1 VDILIQSPLTSS
13 GSLIRL
19 LHSIEGADYDGF
31 RRPHLT
37 IELPPDIDPP
47 TQSFIE
53 NLVWPPLDPSGA
65 LHASQVTL
73 RHRISRQRL
82 GAEEASLHF
91 IESFYPARPDHS
103 HVLVLSP
110 QVEVSKLYFHYLMYN
125 IMEYRHSTYGPDSYS
140 TDKLMGISLDLPSQ
154 YLNDSELFHPPLL
167 KATESP
173 AVGPP
178 EESSPSLF
186 LWQAPNSNAALYFGD
201 KWAEFHSFLTSRL
214 TAQQQKFVTRPKQ
227 ISQNYPSWTEY
238 LLELMRARGYSVLYP
253 NLPSLPSLATVH
265 NELYQLPEESSP
277 PPPRPD
283 LDNPP
288 ADTKEPFL
296 AGPSPAS
303 NQHPL
308 NPEPP
313 LVLTPL
319 LTILPDEGDL
329 PQLSSLP
336 SLSYSGELL
345 TPLTA
350 KQQTEEFAHEFRRE
364 VGGCKT
370 KSKKLIYLMKADDLF
385 CLDNN
390 ETNVE
395 EGSPSSLVDSI
406 KLASETIFPPVG
418 KLEAVTEISTR
429 IGSGEDKAKEE

>member
-1 VDILIQSPLTSS
+1 MDILIHVPLASS

-19 LHSIEGADYDGF
+19 LHSIEGADYNGF

-47 TQSFIE
+47 TQSYIE

-65 LHASQVTL
+65 PHASQVTL
-73 RHRISRQRL
+73 RRRISRQRL
-82 GAEEASLHF
+82 GTEEASLHF
-91 IESFYPARPDHS
+91 VASFYPARPDHS
-103 HVLVLSP
+103 HVLILSP

-125 IMEYRHSTYGPDSYS
+125 ILEYRHSTYGPDSYS
-140 TDKLMGISLDLPSQ
+140 TDKLMGISLDLPVQ
-154 YLNDSELFHPPLL
+154 YLNGSGSFHPPLL
-167 KATESP
+167 KAAGSP

-178 EESSPSLF
+178 EEPSPSPF

-214 TAQQQKFVTRPKQ
+214 AAQQQKFVTRPKQ
-227 ISQNYPSWTEY
+227 ISQNYPSWSEY
-238 LLELMRARGYSVLYP
+238 MLECMRARGYNVLYP
-253 NLPSLPSLATVH
+253 NLPSSHSFATVH

-277 PPPRPD
+277 APPNPD
-283 LDNPP
+283 LDAPP
-288 ADTKEPFL
+288 ADIKEPFL
-296 AGPSPAS
+296 AGPLPAP

-313 LVLTPL
+313 LVSTPL

-350 KQQTEEFAHEFRRE
+350 DQRSEEFSHEFKRE
-364 VGGCKT
+364 VGGCTTKT
-370 KSKKLIYLMKADDLF
+370 NKLIYLMKADDLF
-385 CLDNN
+385 CFDDDA
-390 ETNVE
+390 TDVE
-395 EGSPSSLVDSI
+395 GGNPSSLADSI
-406 KLASETIFPPVG
+406 KLASKTIFPPVG
-418 KLEAVTEISTR
+418 KPEAVPEIQTH
-429 IGSGEDKAKEE
+429 IESGEDRAKKE